1 MSYIAWTIIAMAAY
15 AIMTI
20 LLKFSL
26 RDVPPEAAVFVT
38 NALLVISA
46 FLWALYRGVKITDH
60 LALNQPTLFLIL
72 AGLALSVG
80 IIRLYMAL
88 SRGPISTVSP
98 LFGMNIA
105 VVAILGFI
113 ILKEPVSL
121 ERITGVILAAGAVF
135 LLAK

>member
-15 AIMTI
+15 GIMII

-26 RDVPPEAAVFVT
+26 RDIPPEAAVFVT
-38 NALLVISA
+38 NAFLVIAA
-46 FLWALYRGVKITDH
+46 FLWAIYRGVKITDH
-60 LALNQPTLFLIL
+60 LALNQPTLYLVL

-80 IIRLYMAL
+80 IISLYMAL

-113 ILKEPVSL
+113 ILKEPLSI
-121 ERITGVILAAGAVF
+121 ERVAGVILAAGAVF
-135 LLAK
+135 LLAR

>member
-1 MSYIAWTIIAMAAY
+1 MSYIAWTIIAMASY
-15 AIMTI
+15 AIMII

-26 RDVPPEAAVFVT
+26 RDIPPEAAVFVT
-38 NALLVISA
+38 NAFLVIFA
-46 FLWALYRGVKITDH
+46 FLWAIYRGVKITDH
-60 LALNQPTLFLIL
+60 LALNQPTLYLVL

-80 IIRLYMAL
+80 IISLYMAL

-113 ILKEPVSL
+113 ILKEPLSI
-121 ERITGVILAAGAVF
+121 ERVAGVILAAGAVF
-135 LLAK
+135 LLAR

>member
-15 AIMTI
+15 AIMVI

-80 IIRLYMAL
+80 IISLYMAL

-121 ERITGVILAAGAVF
+121 ERIAGVILAAGAIF
-135 LLAK
+135 LLAR

>member
-80 IIRLYMAL
+80 IISLYMAL

-121 ERITGVILAAGAVF
+121 ERIMGVILAAGAVF

>member
-80 IIRLYMAL
+80 IISLYMAL

-121 ERITGVILAAGAVF
+121 ERIAGVILAAGAVF

>member
-1 MSYIAWTIIAMAAY
+1 MSYIAWTIIAMASY
-15 AIMTI
+15 AIMII

-26 RDVPPEAAVFVT
+26 RNIPPEAAVFVT
-38 NALLVISA
+38 NAFLVIFA
-46 FLWALYRGVKITDH
+46 FLWAIYRGVKITDH
-60 LALNQPTLFLIL
+60 LALNQPTLYLVL

-80 IIRLYMAL
+80 IISLYMAL

-113 ILKEPVSL
+113 ILKEPLSI
-121 ERITGVILAAGAVF
+121 ERVAGVILAAGAVF
-135 LLAK
+135 LLAR

>member
-80 IIRLYMAL
+80 IISLYMAL

-121 ERITGVILAAGAVF
+121 ERIAGVILAAGAIF
-135 LLAK
+135 LLAR

>member
-1 MSYIAWTIIAMAAY
+1 MSYIAWTIIAMASY
-15 AIMTI
+15 AIMII

-26 RDVPPEAAVFVT
+26 RDIPPEAAVFVT
-38 NALLVISA
+38 NAFLVIFA
-46 FLWALYRGVKITDH
+46 FLWAIYRGVKITDH
-60 LALNQPTLFLIL
+60 LALNQPTLYLVL

-80 IIRLYMAL
+80 IISLYMAL

-113 ILKEPVSL
+113 ILKEPLSI
-121 ERITGVILAAGAVF
+121 ERIAGVILAAGAVF
-135 LLAK
+135 LLAR